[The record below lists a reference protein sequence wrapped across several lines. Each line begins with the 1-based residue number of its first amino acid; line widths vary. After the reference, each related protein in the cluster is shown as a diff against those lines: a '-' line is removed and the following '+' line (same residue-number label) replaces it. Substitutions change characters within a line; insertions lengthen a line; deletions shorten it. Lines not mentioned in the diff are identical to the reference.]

1 MIELGLAKAKRK
13 DNNEWIEGYVFKYEK
28 FNGENNTQYFIMRT
42 EQNDASL
49 PAMQNPLG
57 TYQVWEET
65 ICFYTTAISKLTGER
80 LFQNDMLEA
89 DYGLEN
95 ANLGKAFIVWDDTE
109 YGFLVKFEVDCN
121 GFLLSDYLDC
131 TVVGNLKDDFNLSKK
146 EKKAKKKTNVTDIA
160 QYKQEKGL
168 K

>member
-65 ICFYTTAISKLTGER
+65 ICFYTTEKSTLTGEKIY
-80 LFQNDMLEA
+80 LNDKLEFEGNFHGTVHWR
-89 DYGLEN
+89 DS
-95 ANLGKAFIVWDDTE
+95 
-109 YGFLVKFEVDCN
+109 GFYVFVQDE
-121 GFLLSDYLDC
+121 GFDNDYLAFRLNC
-131 TVVGNLKDDFNLSKK
+131 KVIGNTKDDFNLSKK
-146 EKKAKKKTNVTDIA
+146 EKKAKKTNVTDIA
-160 QYKQEKGL
+160 QYKQKNGL

>member
-13 DNNEWIEGYVFKYEK
+13 DNNEWIEGYIFKYEK

-80 LFQNDMLEA
+80 LFQNDILEA
-89 DYGLEN
+89 DYGLES
-95 ANLGKAFIVWDDTE
+95 LGKAFIVWNEKE
-109 YGFLVKFEVDCN
+109 YAFFVDSEAKSN
-121 GFLLSDYLDC
+121 GFMLSDYLDC
-131 TVVGNLKDDFNLSKK
+131 KVVGNLKDDFNLSKK